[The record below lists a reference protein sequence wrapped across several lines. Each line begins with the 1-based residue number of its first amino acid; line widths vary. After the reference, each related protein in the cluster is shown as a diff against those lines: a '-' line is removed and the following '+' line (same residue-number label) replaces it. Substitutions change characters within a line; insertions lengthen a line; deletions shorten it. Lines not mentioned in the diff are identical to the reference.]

1 MNTSVDESCGPAEPR
16 SRLPED
22 RGGAATGPKAQ
33 QGVDVSVLVLRGD
46 ARALPLPDASV
57 DLVVTSPPYFALRSY
72 TDGGQHYD
80 GQIGSEA
87 TPAEYIASLV
97 ECTREWM
104 RVLKPSGSIFVNLG
118 DKYSGAQAQNIG
130 GANRAGD
137 SSRTWRQTDPGR
149 TGIPNKSLMLLPERY
164 RIACVDQLGLIAR
177 AVIIWDKP
185 NGLPESVTDR
195 VRRSHEDWVCLRK
208 MWPDEPCPP
217 EVVEAVLSAVARH
230 EISVEDGAAILSG
243 ELIPA
248 EGFVHLTKQPRY
260 FSAVDE
266 IRQPHART
274 YTHRDYETFA
284 ERAKKRPEYR
294 IGGHTQVDAES
305 GPNPLGKLPGSVWT
319 VPTEPLQVPDHLGI
333 NHFAAFP
340 TEWPR
345 RIILGWSPS
354 GICTAC
360 GEGRRPVT
368 SRCLTTNRGGTQSQR
383 LMGTPISGGEGRQT
397 LGWERTVTV
406 TGEAECACPDTTA
419 PTRPAVV
426 VDPFGGTGTTAL
438 VAAALGRMGVTF
450 DRSADYCRLAAWRT
464 TDRREIAKAMRVA
477 KPPPQADGQEAL
489 DLFA

>member
-1 MNTSVDESCGPAEPR
+1 
-16 SRLPED
+16 
-22 RGGAATGPKAQ
+22 
-33 QGVDVSVLVLRGD
+33 VDVSVLVLRGD

-57 DLVVTSPPYFALRSY
+57 DLLVTSPPYFALRSY
-72 TDGGQHYD
+72 TDGGEHYQ
-80 GQIGSEA
+80 GQIGSEP
-87 TPAEYIASLV
+87 TPAAYVDSLID
-97 ECTREWM
+97 CTREWM
-104 RVLKPSGSIFVNLG
+104 RVLKPTGSLWLNLG
-118 DKYSGAQAQNIG
+118 DKYGRPGG
-130 GANRAGD
+130 GADRNPRSLVGAGRGTTNRM
-137 SSRTWRQTDPGR
+137 RTPTDGGGRDKCLMGLPWRYALRCID
-149 TGIPNKSLMLLPERY
+149 
-164 RIACVDQLGLIAR
+164 DLGLILR
-177 AVIIWDKP
+177 AEVIWSKV
-185 NGLPESVTDR
+185 NGLPESATDR
-195 VRRSHEDWVCLRK
+195 VRRSHEQW
-208 MWPDEPCPP
+208 
-217 EVVEAVLSAVARH
+217 
-230 EISVEDGAAILSG
+230 
-243 ELIPA
+243 
-248 EGFVHLTKQPRY
+248 FHLVRQPRY

-266 IRQPHART
+266 IRTPASGYSRPNAAARAT
-274 YTHRDYETFA
+274 SPGVKPRTMADTC
-284 ERAKKRPEYR
+284 
-294 IGGHTQVDAES
+294 
-305 GPNPLGKLPGSVWT
+305 NPLGALPGSVWEIA
-319 VPTEPLQVPDHLGI
+319 TEPLQVPDHLGI